1 MQAYEET
8 IRHTATKHAPW
19 YVVPA
24 DHKWFTRLVVAATL
38 VETMEG
44 LDLKFPKFDD
54 GGLEELE
61 KIRATLVA
69 EAPPMKGSS

>member
-1 MQAYEET
+1 M
-8 IRHTATKHAPW
+8 
-19 YVVPA
+19 VPA

-61 KIRATLVA
+61 KIRAGLVA
-69 EAPPMKGSS
+69 EAPLMKGKS

>member
-1 MQAYEET
+1 
-8 IRHTATKHAPW
+8 
-19 YVVPA
+19 
-24 DHKWFTRLVVAATL
+24 
-38 VETMEG
+38 MED